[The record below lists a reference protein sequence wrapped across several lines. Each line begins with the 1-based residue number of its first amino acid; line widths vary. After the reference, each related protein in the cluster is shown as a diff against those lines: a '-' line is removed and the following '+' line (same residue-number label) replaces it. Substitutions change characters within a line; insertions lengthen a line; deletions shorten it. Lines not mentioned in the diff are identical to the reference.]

1 MANHVHLLPTVFLK
15 HDSVVADL
23 DIVVLSLT
31 GFVAAMFDSEFVVFV
46 PKLAEATLDSIILVV
61 GALEVTFAD
70 L

>member
-1 MANHVHLLPTVFLK
+1 LE
-15 HDSVVADL
+15 HDSIVADL

-31 GFVAAMFDSEFVVFV
+31 GFAAAMFDYEFLVFV
-46 PKLAEATLDSIILVV
+46 PKLIEATLDFILLVV